1 MKKIY
6 KNYFSD
12 FCIVYQYLY
21 SDGSEAGTAFFSI
34 SMKQTAILSGIT
46 NSLIVFLNLGQEYFW
61 IPITVPILFI
71 VILIINFKWV
81 KVFEEWKKELKI
93 RKKEKLKV
101 TNLFIITLVFCIVFA
116 SYTFHLLSNYW

>member
-1 MKKIY
+1 MFSFY
-6 KNYFSD
+6 KRYLFD
-12 FCIVYQYLY
+12 FCIVYKHFFN
-21 SDGSEAGTAFFSI
+21 DESEAGMAFFAI
-34 SMKQTAILSGIT
+34 AMKQTAILSGIT

-81 KVFEEWKKELKI
+81 KVFEEWKKEWK
-93 RKKEKLKV
+93 RKKGDRIRI
-101 TNLFIITLVFCIVFA
+101 TNWFIVSFILCVGFA